1 MPVASPHV
9 SALAIVLIVF
19 AVVVVLLF
27 VGGYVA
33 NARRREAEHAALLA
47 RAREA
52 DRHLAD
58 AHAQDKGWER
68 VVLEQAAREAYV
80 ARHGREPERL
90 TLVQVVDRPGVDE
103 DEAVFDADGDAFVM
117 GRQGGEW
124 GPTR

>member
-1 MPVASPHV
+1 MSV
-9 SALAIVLIVF
+9 LAIVLIVLG
-19 AVVVVLLF
+19 VLLLLLF

-33 NARRREAEHAALLA
+33 NARRRAAERAALHA

-68 VVLEQAAREAYV
+68 AALEEAARAAY
-80 ARHGREPERL
+80 AAHHGAPPQRL

-103 DEAVFDADGDAFVM
+103 DEAVFDADGEPLHM
-117 GRQGGEW
+117 SRRGGAW
-124 GPTR
+124 APTQ

>member
-1 MPVASPHV
+1 MTV
-9 SALAIVLIVF
+9 LAIVLIVI

-27 VGGYVA
+27 AGGYVA
-33 NARRREAEHAALLA
+33 NARRREGERAALHA

-68 VVLEQAAREAYV
+68 NALEEAARAAYV
-80 ARHGREPERL
+80 AAHGAPPERL
-90 TLVQVVDRPGVDE
+90 TLVQVVDMPGMDE
-103 DEAVFDADGDAFVM
+103 DEAIFDADGEQIVM
-117 GRQGGEW
+117 GRRGGEW

>member
-1 MPVASPHV
+1 MSVLAWILIGF
-9 SALAIVLIVF
+9 ALLVL
-19 AVVVVLLF
+19 LLF

-33 NARRREAEHAALLA
+33 NARRRQAEHAALLA

-68 VVLEQAAREAYV
+68 AALEDAARDAYI
-80 ARHGREPERL
+80 AHHGQAPERL
-90 TLVQVVDRPGVDE
+90 TLVQVVDKPGVEE
-103 DEAVFDADGDAFVM
+103 DEAVFDADGTELVM
-117 GRQGGEW
+117 GRRGGEW